1 MTLLSRP
8 NVDPKNM
15 KRTITIFLVTIAAV
29 SIASGQKKGSPEEQ
43 IRAVLQITADGW
55 NSGDLSKYLFA
66 YVPQATEMLSTG
78 PTGGVEAIEKTM
90 KEGFWKTGRPIQQ
103 LRYEN
108 ITVRML
114 GKDNALVTGQYI
126 LSGAER
132 PDRKGWFTTV
142 WTKTKAGWRM
152 IHDHS

>member
-1 MTLLSRP
+1 MRVLAKHIFIYLIVAMTA
-8 NVDPKNM
+8 
-15 KRTITIFLVTIAAV
+15 AAV
-29 SIASGQKKGSPEEQ
+29 HGQAFAKDAKAEAD
-43 IRAVLQITADGW
+43 IKAVFDITATGW
-55 NSGDLSKYLFA
+55 NTGDLSKYLFA
-66 YVPQATEMLSTG
+66 YVPDATEMLSTG

-90 KEGFWKTGRPIQQ
+90 KEGFWKTGRPLQN

-108 ITVRML
+108 IVVRML

-126 LSGAER
+126 LSGGDR

>member
-1 MTLLSRP
+1 MKRIVTILLLS
-8 NVDPKNM
+8 VAL
-15 KRTITIFLVTIAAV
+15 ISV
-29 SIASGQKKGSPEEQ
+29 ASGQKASPKKGSAEEQ
-43 IRAVLQITADGW
+43 IHAVLAITAEGW
-55 NSGDLSKYLFA
+55 NTGDLSKYLYA
-66 YVPQATEMLSTG
+66 YVPEATEMLSTG
-78 PTGGVEAIEKTM
+78 PAGGVEAIEKTM

-108 ITVRML
+108 VVVRML
-114 GKDNALVTGQYI
+114 GKENALVTGQFI

-142 WTKTKAGWRM
+142 WTKSKAGWRM

>member
-1 MTLLSRP
+1 
-8 NVDPKNM
+8 M
-15 KRTITIFLVTIAAV
+15 KKIITIFVMSVALV
-29 SIASGQKKGSPEEQ
+29 ASAYGQKPSAKRGSAEEQ
-43 IRAVLQITADGW
+43 IRAVLQVTAEGW
-55 NSGDLSKYLFA
+55 NTGDLSKYLYA
-66 YVPQATEMLSTG
+66 YVPEATEMLSTG
-78 PTGGVEAIEKTM
+78 PAAGVEAIEKTM

-108 ITVRML
+108 LVVRML
-114 GKDNALVTGQYI
+114 GKENALMTGQYI
-126 LSGAER
+126 LSGAGR